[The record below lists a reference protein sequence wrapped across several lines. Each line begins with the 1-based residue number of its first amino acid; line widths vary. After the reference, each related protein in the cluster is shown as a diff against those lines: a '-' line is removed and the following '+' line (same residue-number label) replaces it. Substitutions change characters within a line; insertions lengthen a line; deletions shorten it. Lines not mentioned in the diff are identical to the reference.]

1 MMAVGASSL
10 LGWSW
15 GGGLFV
21 TGVWEAQP
29 VASSYSLPKFS
40 LFVRF
45 PPPRP
50 QTAELRPPQRL
61 EYLFLMK
68 LVNR

>member
-45 PPPRP
+45 PPP
-50 QTAELRPPQRL
+50 PPPNCRAAAAAAAGVPL
-61 EYLFLMK
+61 LNE
-68 LVNR
+68 VS